1 MIVTL
6 THHQL
11 RSIRRQRTFVMFL
24 GSFVL
29 ITTMAALLGYSSS
42 RTIVRVYDEAT
53 KLLAETGQPAPPNPF
68 DVTPSLALLS
78 NMTIYVPFIG
88 AILAVVLGHSTVI
101 DDKASG
107 IGRLIFSRPLSRRTY
122 LASKVL
128 AVALAL
134 AVVMVV
140 SWTISTV
147 AVLLINGGISPGDVG
162 RLVTYFALSWAYL
175 FVFVLLGIVTV
186 LLTRQRATALLT
198 ALGVWVAITFVLP
211 QVTSGIRPVASLNP
225 LTAPAPA
232 VQSFFQMTSHLRPLS
247 LSEEYKSA
255 SATILRTGAGEAL
268 GQTLTHTAP
277 VLVAAVA
284 LGALCLG
291 LIHRHDYSR
300 SGSDE

>member
-6 THHQL
+6 TRHQL
-11 RSIRRQRTFVMFL
+11 RSIRRQRTFAMFL

-42 RTIVRVYDEAT
+42 HTIVRVYDEAT
-53 KLLAETGQPAPPNPF
+53 RLLTASGQPAPPNPF
-68 DVTPSLALLS
+68 DVTPTLALLS

-88 AILAVVLGHSTVI
+88 AILAVVFGHSAVI

-107 IGRLIFSRPLSRRTY
+107 IARLIFSRPISRSAY
-122 LASKVL
+122 LGSKAL

-134 AVVMVV
+134 AVVTVV
-140 SWTISTV
+140 SWVISAMAVLIINGTIS
-147 AVLLINGGISPGDVG
+147 GGDVG
-162 RLVTYFALSWAYL
+162 RLVVFFALSWGYL
-175 FVFVLLGIVTV
+175 LGFVLLGIATV

-211 QVTSGIRPVASLNP
+211 QITSGIRPVASLNP
-225 LTAPAPA
+225 LTEPAPA
-232 VQSFFQMTSHLRPLS
+232 VQSFFQATAHLRPLS

-255 SATILRTGAGEAL
+255 SATILRTGPAESL
-268 GQTLTHTAP
+268 TQTWGHVAP
-277 VLVAAVA
+277 LLAVIVA
-284 LGALCLG
+284 LGGLCLF